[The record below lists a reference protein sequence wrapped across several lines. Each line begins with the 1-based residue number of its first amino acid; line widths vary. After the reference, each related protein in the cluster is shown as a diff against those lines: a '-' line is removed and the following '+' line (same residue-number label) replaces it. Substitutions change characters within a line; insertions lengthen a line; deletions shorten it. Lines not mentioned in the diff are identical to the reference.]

1 MAAKKIVSTEL
12 CVVLVLGL
20 CILAG
25 TAKGETEYKKVAMD
39 AYKLRMQG
47 KVNDANALLEQAIQK
62 NPHNAAAHYELARI
76 KVHMALGGDL
86 RDLNR
91 VLERIGEAQQSIA
104 KARENEPNNV
114 IYPFFEGYTAFFQ
127 AYISLMQNQPDAKDN
142 VARACRAFESAL
154 KLKPDYR
161 QAMLYLVE
169 IYGTLPEDKGGD
181 KTKAEQYAKQLE
193 GIDKVFG
200 AKARSILL
208 PGETNRVDYWQ
219 NVLKDN
225 EGNADVLEELG
236 KAYFGIDDVNNAV
249 LCFEKAVKINPE
261 KTILF
266 MDLGIYHTWSAL
278 GACNDSE
285 LRQRAITSGDAA
297 VTRYLDSKPI
307 LPMQAYALGV
317 QYKYKYH
324 SGHKEQ
330 ADELLKKAEAMD
342 PYFSKATGAPNPDL
356 FIPPDEV
363 SHNHR
368 YLFRPIQ

>member
-1 MAAKKIVSTEL
+1 MAAKKNVLVGL
-12 CVVLVLGL
+12 CVVVVLDL
-20 CILAG
+20 CVLAG
-25 TAKGETEYKKVAMD
+25 AAKGKTDSGKVASD

-47 KVNDANALLEQAIQK
+47 KVDDARTLLEQAIQE
-62 NPHNAAAHYELARI
+62 NPHNAAAHYELART
-76 KVHMALGGDL
+76 KFHMALGGPKGL
-86 RDLNR
+86 EEGIRD
-91 VLERIGEAQQSIA
+91 AQQSIV
-104 KARENEPNNV
+104 KAIENDPNNV
-114 IYPFFEGYTAFFQ
+114 IYHFFEGYIAFFQ
-127 AYISLMQNQPDAKDN
+127 AYISLMQNQPDTKEN
-142 VARACRAFESAL
+142 VARLCGAFESAL

-181 KTKAEQYAKQLE
+181 KSKAEQYAKQLE
-193 GIDKVFG
+193 GMDKVFG

-208 PGETNRVDYWQ
+208 PGEANRVGYWQ

-236 KAYFGIDDVNNAV
+236 KAYLGADKVNDAA
-249 LCFEKAVKINPE
+249 LCFEKVAKISPE
-261 KTILF
+261 KSLLF
-266 MDLGIYHTWSAL
+266 MDLSIYHTWSAMRA
-278 GACNDSE
+278 GNDST
-285 LRQRAITSGDAA
+285 LLQKAIASGDAA
-297 VTRYLDSKPI
+297 VTRYLDCKLV

-317 QYKYKYH
+317 QYKYKAH

-330 ADELLKKAEAMD
+330 ADELLKKAETLD

-356 FIPPDEV
+356 FIPPDEI

>member
-1 MAAKKIVSTEL
+1 MAAKKTML
-12 CVVLVLGL
+12 TGMCMVLVLGL

-25 TAKGETEYKKVAMD
+25 AAMGETESRKVASD

-47 KVNDANALLEQAIQK
+47 KVDDAKALLEQGIQE
-62 NPHNAAAHYELARI
+62 NPRNAAAHYELART
-76 KVHMALGGDL
+76 KFHMALHGEPQL
-86 RDLNR
+86 RE
-91 VLERIGEAQQSIA
+91 ERIKEAQQSIERA
-104 KARENEPNNV
+104 IENDPNNV
-114 IYPFFEGYTAFFQ
+114 IYPFFEGHIALLQ
-127 AYISLMQNQPDAKDN
+127 AYMSSTKEN
-142 VARACRAFESAL
+142 VARLCGAFESAL

-181 KTKAEQYAKQLE
+181 KSKAEQYARRLE
-193 GIDKVFG
+193 GMDKVFG
-200 AKARSILL
+200 AKARSVLL
-208 PGETNRVDYWQ
+208 PGEANRVDYWQ
-219 NVLKDN
+219 NVLKNN

-236 KAYFGIDDVNNAV
+236 KAYLGIDDVNDAV

-261 KTILF
+261 KTLLF
-266 MDLGIYHTWSAL
+266 MDLSIYYTWSAM
-278 GACNDSE
+278 GAGNDSE
-285 LRQRAITSGDAA
+285 LLRKAITSGDAA
-297 VTRYLDSKPI
+297 VTRYLDSKPV

-330 ADELLKKAEAMD
+330 ADELLKRAEALD
-342 PYFSKATGAPNPDL
+342 PYFSMATGAPNPDL
-356 FIPPDEV
+356 FIPPDEI